1 MLWSALVPL
10 NLLYPMLTWYLLI
23 YLPEESATPGA
34 EDESSE
40 KVPVENSEQLSDTA
54 SPTEEPK
61 QALSL
66 VCDE

>member
-1 MLWSALVPL
+1 MYSMLAW
-10 NLLYPMLTWYLLI
+10 LLI

-34 EDESSE
+34 EGETSE
-40 KVPVENSEQLSDTA
+40 KVPVENSEQPSDAA
-54 SPTEEPK
+54 SPSEEPK

>member
-1 MLWSALVPL
+1 
-10 NLLYPMLTWYLLI
+10 LLI

-40 KVPVENSEQLSDTA
+40 KVPVENSEQPSDTA

>member
-1 MLWSALVPL
+1 M
-10 NLLYPMLTWYLLI
+10 YPMLAWLLV

-34 EDESSE
+34 EGEGSQ
-40 KVPVENSEQLSDTA
+40 KVPVENSEQPSDAASLS
-54 SPTEEPK
+54 EEPK

>member
-1 MLWSALVPL
+1 MW
-10 NLLYPMLTWYLLI
+10 YPVQMWLLI

-34 EDESSE
+34 EGSE
-40 KVPVENSEQLSDTA
+40 KVPVENSEQPPDAA
-54 SPTEEPK
+54 SPSGEPK